1 MVSNPSSLLPQT
13 MQTQLTNSLS
23 LWQQHITTAMLRFL
37 PSQDM
42 APCALHQAMH
52 YACLNGGKRLRP
64 ALVYAT
70 GASLGATRDDLDFP
84 ACAVEFVH
92 AYSLIH
98 DDLPAMDDADL
109 RRGKPTCHKAFDEA
123 TAILAG
129 DALQALAFHVLQT
142 QGQKI
147 TAELSQAA
155 LAMVDGQALDLLAT
169 GTTMTQEALDTLHA
183 GKTGALITASVLSGA
198 LAAGVEDAT
207 TLDALRQ
214 FSQCAGLAFQIQDDI
229 LDVTASTEQL
239 GKPQGKDAE
248 LNKQTYPALMGLE
261 GAQKRARDLI
271 EKSIRH
277 LDTINLNDSILADLA
292 WYMIERDS

>member
-1 MVSNPSSLLPQT
+1 
-13 MQTQLTNSLS
+13 
-23 LWQQHITTAMLRFL
+23 
-37 PSQDM
+37 
-42 APCALHQAMH
+42 
-52 YACLNGGKRLRP
+52 
-64 ALVYAT
+64 
-70 GASLGATRDDLDFP
+70 
-84 ACAVEFVH
+84 
-92 AYSLIH
+92 
-98 DDLPAMDDADL
+98 MDDADL

-129 DALQALAFHVLQT
+129 DALQALAFQVLRT
-142 QGQKI
+142 QPQQI

-169 GTTMTQEALDTLHA
+169 GMTLTQTELDTLHA

-277 LDTINLNDSILADLA
+277 LDAINLNDSILADLA